1 MSSVE
6 DRNWG
11 EVEKSIKKQISR
23 LAFGSLEMTSYR
35 IFYKVIRDSI
45 LDERLLEKIKQLK
58 DTRKAVILAHNY
70 QPAEIQ
76 DLADFTGD
84 SLGLSIKAAETDAD
98 VIVFCGVQ
106 FMAETAAIL
115 SPDKVVL
122 LPDKFAGCP
131 LADMINAEQLRQLKQ
146 KHPDALVVCY
156 VNSSAEVKAE
166 SDYCCTSANAVE
178 LVSSLPEDKPIIFV
192 PDQHLGQFVIE
203 KTGRELVLW
212 PGYCHVHVVIT
223 EEDVKNAKKKYPDAI
238 VMAHPEC
245 TEPVKELSDQI
256 LSTGQMLKF
265 VKTST
270 AKRYI
275 VATEIGIIHAL
286 KKQNPQA
293 EFIAASDKAVCPNM
307 KKISLDKVIGSLQ
320 DMQYEVKLPEEIT
333 VKAKKALDRMVEIL
347 PAR

>member
-1 MSSVE
+1 MGCKM
-6 DRNWG
+6 N
-11 EVEKSIKKQISR
+11 
-23 LAFGSLEMTSYR
+23 
-35 IFYKVIRDSI
+35 
-45 LDERLLEKIKQLK
+45 ERLLEKIRKLK
-58 DTRKAVILAHNY
+58 DERRAVILAHNY
-70 QPAEIQ
+70 QPGEIQ

-115 SPDKVVL
+115 SPEKTVL

-131 LADMINAEQLRQLKQ
+131 MADMITAEQLRKLKQ
-146 KHPDALVVCY
+146 EHSDALVVCY

-178 LVSSLPEDKPIIFV
+178 IVSSLPQDRRIIFV
-192 PDQHLGQFVIE
+192 PDQHLGRFVAE
-203 KTGRELVLW
+203 RTGRDLVLW

-223 EEDVKNAKKKYPDAI
+223 VDDIKNARAKYPDAI

-245 TEPVKELSDQI
+245 TEPVKELSDEL

-265 VKTST
+265 AAKST
-270 AKRYI
+270 AKQFI
-275 VATEIGIIHAL
+275 IATEIGIIHPL
-286 KKQNPQA
+286 KKQNPEA
-293 EFIAASDKAVCPNM
+293 EFVPASDRAICPNM
-307 KKISLDKVIGSLQ
+307 KKITLDKLIGSLE
-320 DMQYEVKLPEEIT
+320 DMQHKIMVPERIRIE
-333 VKAKKALDRMVEIL
+333 AKKALDRMVEIL